1 MKKSEL
7 RKLIKEAVAAQ
18 PKISGDVVT
27 GEKSIDSNPTTSKAL
42 LRYNN
47 STEFYQ
53 GFKEWIQNLGLS
65 SPNNKVQGKTP
76 ITKATL
82 ISAVTKAL
90 ADLNW
95 K

>member
-18 PKISGDVVT
+18 PKISGDVIAA
-27 GEKSIDSNPTTSKAL
+27 EKSIDNNPTTSKAL
-42 LRYNN
+42 LKYDAAV
-47 STEFYQ
+47 EIYQ
-53 GFKEWIQNLGLS
+53 GFTEWIQNLGIT
-65 SPNNKVQGKTP
+65 PPGTKVQGKKLM
-76 ITKATL
+76 TKAT
-82 ISAVTKAL
+82 IVAAVNKAL